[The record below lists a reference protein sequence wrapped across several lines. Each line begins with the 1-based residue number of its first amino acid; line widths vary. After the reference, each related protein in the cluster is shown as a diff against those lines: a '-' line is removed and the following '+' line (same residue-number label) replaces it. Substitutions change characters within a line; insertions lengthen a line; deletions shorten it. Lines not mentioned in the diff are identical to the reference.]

1 MAQKAK
7 IYMFSEFEK
16 YDLITLSELKR
27 LASDMTKKIK
37 EYNEDSIVEITVV
50 DVKQRM
56 KSLQTQFNEKKRRI
70 ETEEPGTG
78 ASMDKEGKYRFNINL
93 VELSRLS

>member
-50 DVKQRM
+50 DTKERM
-56 KSLQTQFNEKKRRI
+56 KSLPTQFNKKN
-70 ETEEPGTG
+70 T
-78 ASMDKEGKYRFNINL
+78 KN
-93 VELSRLS
+93 